1 MHTAKLTNDDIE
13 AVIQAATS
21 ASAQASYPAM
31 RPPRDTRT
39 QLFVGNLPYR
49 VRWQDLKDLFRRA
62 GTVLR
67 ADVSLA
73 PDNRSRG
80 YGTVLLASAEDAG
93 RAIDMFNGFVWQT
106 RTLEVR
112 HDKMGVS
119 ATGEE
124 YHGVG
129 SGAGTG
135 AGLSGGVSFGS
146 TENSSAS
153 SSGAATPFPQL
164 QTNVL
169 GSLSRFPSTNAPS
182 PLTFSPPSNDVPSI
196 TTNFSNH
203 IALSAKLSSP
213 SANSP
218 LLGSGSAPSPLTAHS
233 PLLSQLT
240 GSAAASSL
248 LPQHTGNGASLGGE
262 RSRNLFVGN
271 VSVIAAVARPRI

>member
-1 MHTAKLTNDDIE
+1 MLSQPKPSNDDIE

-21 ASAQASYPAM
+21 ASASAHAQYSAV

-80 YGTVLLASAEDAG
+80 YGTVLLATAEDAG

-112 HDKMGVS
+112 HDKMGITPLNDDYHSPS
-119 ATGEE
+119 AAGT
-124 YHGVG
+124 G
-129 SGAGTG
+129 SGAVVAQVLNGGMPAGTG
-135 AGLSGGVSFGS
+135 L
-146 TENSSAS
+146 SSAGG
-153 SSGAATPFPQL
+153 SGTGTPFPPAQP
-164 QTNVL
+164 VP
-169 GSLSRFPSTNAPS
+169 LSRFPSANMSSPTLFSTASEDLPSLSTNLPNHLALAGK
-182 PLTFSPPSNDVPSI
+182 LT
-196 TTNFSNH
+196 
-203 IALSAKLSSP
+203 SP
-213 SANSP
+213 SAKSP
-218 LLGSGSAPSPLTAHS
+218 LLGAPSPISAAQS

-240 GSAAASSL
+240 GGHATAL
-248 LPQHTGNGASLGGE
+248 LSQHSGGE

-271 VSVIAAVARPRI
+271 VRITFLPFLNGLAY